1 MNESVTDLNRESDID
16 IDKARADTP
25 TCRNLVHFNNAGSS
39 LMPTPVFDSV
49 IRHLQLEQEIGGYE
63 AHAQVME
70 DIVAFYTEFGSLL
83 NASADEIAFI
93 ENATRAW
100 DMAFYSLPLQPGD
113 RILTHESEYVS
124 NYLALLQQVERRKL
138 HIDLVPSDEHGQID
152 LVELQNRITDRTRV
166 IALTHIPTQGGL
178 VNPVEAVGEIAKRE
192 GLIYLLD
199 ACQSAG
205 QIQLDV
211 KKIQCDLLSGTGR
224 KFLRGPR
231 GTGFL
236 YVRKQ
241 FLEQLDPPFVDL
253 HSATWTRDD
262 GFEFQPNA
270 TRFENWE
277 SFYAGRIGLMQAVRY
292 ANQLGLASIEKRVC
306 ALGSQ
311 LRSTLDSINGVSTLD
326 QGERRCG
333 IVTFNKAGVSAADMK
348 EKLSQHNMNVSVSS
362 FNSARLD
369 FARRNLTD
377 ITRASVH
384 YFNTLDEINRFAERV
399 DEI

>member
-1 MNESVTDLNRESDID
+1 M
-16 IDKARADTP
+16 
-25 TCRNLVHFNNAGSS
+25 
-39 LMPTPVFDSV
+39 
-49 IRHLQLEQEIGGYE
+49 
-63 AHAQVME
+63 
-70 DIVAFYTEFGSLL
+70 
-83 NASADEIAFI
+83 
-93 ENATRAW
+93 
-100 DMAFYSLPLQPGD
+100 
-113 RILTHESEYVS
+113 
-124 NYLALLQQVERRKL
+124 QQAERRKL
-138 HIDLVPSDEHGQID
+138 HIDLVPSDERGQID
-152 LVELQNRITDRTRV
+152 LVELEKKITDRTRV

-178 VNPVEAVGEIAKRE
+178 VNPAEAVGEIAKRE

-211 KKIQCDLLSGTGR
+211 KRIQCDLLSGTGR

-262 GFEFQPNA
+262 GFEFQQNA

-311 LRSTLDSINGVSTLD
+311 LRSTLDSISGVSTLD
-326 QGERRCG
+326 QGDRRCG
-333 IVTFNKAGVSAADMK
+333 IVTFNKAGVLATDMK

-362 FNSARLD
+362 FSSARLD

-384 YFNTLDEINRFAERV
+384 YFNTLDEINRFAELV
-399 DEI
+399 DGI

>member
-1 MNESVTDLNRESDID
+1 MNTID
-16 IDKARADTP
+16 IDKVREETP
-25 TCRNLVHFNNAGSS
+25 VCETLLHFNNAGSS
-39 LMPTPVFDSV
+39 LMPTPVFNAV
-49 IRHLQLEQEIGGYE
+49 IDHLHLEQKIGGYE
-63 AHAQVME
+63 AHAQAME
-70 DIVAFYTEFGSLL
+70 EVNAFYTEFASLL

-100 DMAFYSLPLQPGD
+100 DMAFYSLPLQSGD

-124 NYLALLQQVERRKL
+124 NYLALLQQAERRNL

-152 LVELQNRITDRTRV
+152 LVELQNKITDRTRV

-178 VNPVEAVGEIAKRE
+178 INPAEAVGEIARSA

-211 KKIQCDLLSGTGR
+211 EKIQCDLLSGTGR

-241 FLEQLDPPFVDL
+241 FLQQLDPPFVDL
-253 HSATWTRDD
+253 HSADWSRDD
-262 GFEFQPNA
+262 GFEFKPGA
-270 TRFENWE
+270 IRFENWE

-292 ANQLGLASIEKRVC
+292 ANNLGLQAIEKRTIE
-306 ALGSQ
+306 LGRQ
-311 LRSTLDSINGVSTLD
+311 LRAALNSMARVTTVDL
-326 QGERRCG
+326 GERRCG
-333 IVTFNKAGVSAADMK
+333 IVTFIKEGVTANAMK
-348 EKLSQHNMNVSVSS
+348 ESLSQRGMNVSVAS
-362 FNSARLD
+362 FTSARLD
-369 FARRNLTD
+369 FSRRNLAD
-377 ITRASVH
+377 VTRASVH
-384 YFNTLDEINRFAERV
+384 YFNTVDEINRFVEAV
-399 DEI
+399 DSV

>member
-1 MNESVTDLNRESDID
+1 MNLEKI
-16 IDKARADTP
+16 RAETP
-25 TCRNLVHFNNAGSS
+25 ACNDLVHFNNAGSS

-49 IRHLQLEQEIGGYE
+49 IQHLKLEQKIGGYE
-63 AHAQVME
+63 AHAKAIDDVS
-70 DIVAFYTEFGSLL
+70 AFYTEFGSLL
-83 NASADEIAFI
+83 NASTDEIAYV

-124 NYLALLQQVERRKL
+124 NYLALLQQAERRDL

-152 LVELQNRITDRTRV
+152 LIELQNMITDQTRV

-178 VNPVEAVGEIAKRE
+178 VNPVEAVGKIAKDA

-205 QIQLDV
+205 QLQLDV

-241 FLEQLDPPFVDL
+241 FLEMLDPPFVDL

-262 GFEFQPNA
+262 GFEFQPDA

-277 SFYAGRIGLMQAVRY
+277 SFYAGRIGLMQAARY
-292 ANQLGLASIEKRVC
+292 ANQLGLEAIEKRTTE
-306 ALGSQ
+306 LGSQ
-311 LRSTLDSINGVSTLD
+311 LRSALNSTKGVTTLD
-326 QGERRCG
+326 QGKQRCG
-333 IVTFNKAGVSAADMK
+333 IVTFNKSGVSAADMK
-348 EKLSQHNMNVSVSS
+348 EKLSQHRMNVSVSS
-362 FNSARLD
+362 FTSARLD
-369 FARRNLTD
+369 FTRRNLSD

-384 YFNTLDEINRFAERV
+384 YFNSSGEIDRFVKAV
-399 DEI
+399 DSVSAV